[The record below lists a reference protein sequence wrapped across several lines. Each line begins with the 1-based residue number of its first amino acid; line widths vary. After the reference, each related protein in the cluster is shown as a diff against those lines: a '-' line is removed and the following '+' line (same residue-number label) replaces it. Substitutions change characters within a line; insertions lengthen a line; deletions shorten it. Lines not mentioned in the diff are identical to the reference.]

1 MKDKI
6 QMILFVLVVG
16 AILTTALVTVD
27 AITEP
32 FIQKNKT
39 KKLYGSILKAADI
52 SYEPDKLEAVFEQ
65 EIEEKTIGDKRHYV
79 TTEGVTIV
87 EFEGSGLWGP
97 IYGAIA
103 LLDDLDTI
111 KGITI
116 IHQEETPGLGGRI
129 GDAEFLDTFKN
140 KKIFPALKITQQG
153 RASGINEVDGM
164 TGATLSCNAFNLVL
178 NSEIQKYIPDII
190 KENK

>member
-1 MKDKI
+1 MKDKL
-6 QMILFVLVVG
+6 QMILFVLVMG

-32 FIQKNKT
+32 FIKKNKI
-39 KKLYGSILKAADI
+39 KKLYASILKAADI
-52 SYEPDKLEAVFEQ
+52 SYAPDKLEAVFAQ
-65 EIEEKTIGDKRHYV
+65 EIAEKTVGEKRHYV

-103 LLDDLDTI
+103 LLDDLETI

-129 GDAEFLDTFKN
+129 GDAEFLNTFKN
-140 KKIFPALKITQQG
+140 KKIFPELKILAPG
-153 RASGINEVDGM
+153 KASGINEVDGM
-164 TGATLSCNAFNLVL
+164 TGATLSCNAFRDVL
-178 NSEIQKYIPDII
+178 NSEIQKYIPAI
-190 KENK
+190 KENR